1 MRKHQLNRWN
11 YSERAEKWVYVSL
24 DDGERVYKYSEEP
37 PEKFV
42 SLSKELQKLNQKLM
56 SEKDHE
62 KNVQIFKRMMQIS
75 DRMQNMKK

>member
-24 DDGERVYKYSEEP
+24 DDGERVYKYSDEP
-37 PEKFV
+37 PENFIQ
-42 SLSKELQKLNQKLM
+42 LSKELQRLNQKLM
-56 SEKDHE
+56 SEKDHQ
-62 KNVQIFKRMMQIS
+62 KNVEIFKKMMQIS